1 MGLGGGGRFVGGP
14 GRSRLH
20 LVELELESDVFRA
33 VGTVVVAEA
42 AALDFHVLAHVYA
55 PGVVG
60 VAGEETVVA
69 DFN

>member
-1 MGLGGGGRFVGGP
+1 MGGGVGGP
-14 GRSRLH
+14 ERSRLH
-20 LVELELESDVFRA
+20 LVELELESDILRA
-33 VGTVVVAEA
+33 VVAVVVAEA

-60 VAGEETVVA
+60 VAGEEAVVA